1 MSLTSPGQ
9 TSSDPA
15 VAFVALCNLV
25 RKWRAEG
32 RKTTTAGLK
41 PALQKAIP
49 GFSEADFGF
58 LQFRDFVAAAVEAG
72 HIQVQ
77 KLPTGHPMV
86 LLPDESL
93 IEEAPREAS
102 AGGTVPAP
110 AASRD
115 PALTSSDSTQQ
126 NTWGRLKQD
135 VWATFVNWHYSH
147 DRLWDRTVRRAF
159 AFPVNEDRG
168 PAWFSEPE
176 RFVRVDAVDQD
187 AQIGWMREWAETLPP
202 PSRDSLIA
210 AIAPG
215 RPLGQFRREL
225 NASGLAAAWRAELQR
240 RVLQHAAAWA
250 RTHSIPLHD
259 LLDQRSPLRP
269 PPASPPTQPPSVDA
283 APAPPALQAPS
294 PLAGPSPSP
303 PDAGPSDDT
312 AQLRALLHRAI
323 DRMSLAELISL
334 PIRAEHLL
342 NR

>member
-102 AGGTVPAP
+102 AGETVPAP
-110 AASRD
+110 
-115 PALTSSDSTQQ
+115 
-126 NTWGRLKQD
+126 G
-135 VWATFVNWHYSH
+135 
-147 DRLWDRTVRRAF
+147 
-159 AFPVNEDRG
+159 
-168 PAWFSEPE
+168 
-176 RFVRVDAVDQD
+176 
-187 AQIGWMREWAETLPP
+187 
-202 PSRDSLIA
+202 
-210 AIAPG
+210 
-215 RPLGQFRREL
+215 
-225 NASGLAAAWRAELQR
+225 
-240 RVLQHAAAWA
+240 
-250 RTHSIPLHD
+250 
-259 LLDQRSPLRP
+259 
-269 PPASPPTQPPSVDA
+269 
-283 APAPPALQAPS
+283 
-294 PLAGPSPSP
+294 
-303 PDAGPSDDT
+303 
-312 AQLRALLHRAI
+312 
-323 DRMSLAELISL
+323 
-334 PIRAEHLL
+334 
-342 NR
+342 